1 MYEITYELFELD
13 KLFFAKNGNP
23 KLTKTYCNS
32 HKGNYEV
39 FSGATKDH
47 FAFIDT
53 YDYDGENLSFSTDGE
68 YAGTI
73 QILYGKYS
81 IGAHRTILIAKDDNI
96 NIKYFRF
103 VLIEI
108 IKSKYKKG
116 NVPSVHW
123 RDIKKEKVKVPIDS
137 SGKISVKEQEEIANK
152 YLKIEKYKAE
162 LEIKKKII
170 DKFNISVENDG
181 DKVAYVDIS
190 TLFKPTLGSGRYTKA
205 ECLKNK
211 GEYPVYSGNT
221 TNEFAYINEF
231 QYDGEYLTWAKD
243 GLAGFLMYHNGKF
256 SITNHRGILLPT
268 AACKNID
275 LKYIKIILEPIFRRN
290 IKGRLGNEEKNEYT
304 TLSKEMINNITDKI
318 PIPVNI
324 KGEFDLEKQKE
335 IANKVEKINL
345 IKKSLINKIDEL
357 INVNIR

>member
-1 MYEITYELFELD
+1 MHEITYKLFELD
-13 KLFFAKNGNP
+13 KLFFAKNGNS

-32 HKGNYEV
+32 HIGKYEV

-53 YDYDGENLSFSTDGE
+53 YDYDGDNLSFSTDGE

-73 QILYGKYS
+73 QILHGKYS

-103 VLIEI
+103 ILIEI

-123 RDIKKEKVKVPIDS
+123 KDIKKEFVRVPIDKN
-137 SGKISVKEQEEIANK
+137 GKISIKEQEEIANK
-152 YLKIEKYKAE
+152 YLKIESYKEE
-162 LEIKKKII
+162 LESKKNII
-170 DKFNISVENDG
+170 NSLNVSIEENNNE
-181 DKVAYVDIS
+181 VVYVDIR
-190 TLFKPTLGSGRYTKA
+190 TLFKPTLGSGKYTKS

-221 TNEFAYINEF
+221 ISEFAYINEF

-243 GLAGFLMYHNGKF
+243 GLAGFIMYHNGKF

-268 AACKNID
+268 EICKDID
-275 LKYIKIILEPIFRRN
+275 LKYIKIVLEPIFRKN
-290 IKGRLGNEEKNEYT
+290 IKGRLGNEGKNEYT

-318 PIPVNI
+318 PIPINSKGKFDI
-324 KGEFDLEKQKE
+324 KKQK
-335 IANKVEKINL
+335 KWLTKSKIL
-345 IKKSLINKIDEL
+345 I
-357 INVNIR
+357 

>member
-1 MYEITYELFELD
+1 MHEITYELFELD
-13 KLFFAKNGNP
+13 KLFIAKNGNS

-32 HKGNYEV
+32 HTGEYEV

-73 QILYGKYS
+73 QILHGKYS
-81 IGAHRTILIAKDDNI
+81 VGAHRTILIAKDDNI

-103 VLIEI
+103 VLIEV

-123 RDIKKEKVKVPIDS
+123 KDIKKESVKVPIDS
-137 SGKISVKEQEEIANK
+137 DGNISIIEQERIANK
-152 YLKIEKYKAE
+152 FLKIEKYKNE
-162 LEIKKKII
+162 LEIKKHNINNL
-170 DKFNISVENDG
+170 NISIEEGNNKIV
-181 DKVAYVDIS
+181 YVDIK
-190 TLFKPTLGSGRYTKA
+190 TLFEPTLGSGKYTKA
-205 ECLKNK
+205 ECLRNQGK
-211 GEYPVYSGNT
+211 YPVYSGNT
-221 TNEFAYINEF
+221 INEFAYINEF

-268 AACKNID
+268 KECKKID
-275 LKYIKIILEPIFRRN
+275 LKYIKIVLEQLFRKN
-290 IKGRLGNEEKNEYT
+290 IKGRLGNAGKNEYT

-318 PIPVNI
+318 PIPVNF
-324 KGEFDLEKQKE
+324 KGEFDIEKQKE
-335 IANKVEKINL
+335 IADKIERIDL
-345 IKKSLINKIDEL
+345 IKKDIVNKIDEL
-357 INVNIR
+357 VNINII